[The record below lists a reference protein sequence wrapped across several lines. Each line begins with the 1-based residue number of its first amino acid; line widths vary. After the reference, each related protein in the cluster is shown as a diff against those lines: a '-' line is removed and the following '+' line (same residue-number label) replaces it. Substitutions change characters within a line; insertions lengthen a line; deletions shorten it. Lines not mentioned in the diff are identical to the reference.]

1 MNYNFDNNVPIYLQ
15 LVSLIKND
23 IIKGALSPGEKLPS
37 IRDLAITYKVNP
49 NTVSKALS
57 ELENISLIY
66 TERTNGKYVSSDISL
81 INKYKEEYATSLT
94 EEYINKMIN
103 LGYNKEEVNKYI
115 MKKGEKYG
123 TIKMQKSY

>member
-1 MNYNFDNNVPIYLQ
+1 MNYNFDNNIPIYLQ

-23 IIKGALSPGEKLPS
+23 IIKGTLSPGEKLPS

-66 TERTNGKYVSSDISL
+66 TERTNGKYVSSDISI
-81 INKYKEEYATSLT
+81 INKYKEEYAASLT

-103 LGYNKEEVNKYI
+103 LGYNKEEINKYI
-115 MKKGEKYG
+115 MKKGENYG
-123 TIKMQKSY
+123 TIKM

>member
-1 MNYNFDNNVPIYLQ
+1 MNYNFDNNIPIYLQ

-23 IIKGALSPGEKLPS
+23 IIKGTLSPGEKLPS
-37 IRDLAITYKVNP
+37 IRDLAVTYKVNP
-49 NTVSKALS
+49 NTVGKALS
-57 ELENISLIY
+57 ELENINLIY

-81 INKYKEEYATSLT
+81 INKYKEEYAASLT

-103 LGYNKEEVNKYI
+103 LGYNKEEINKYI

-123 TIKMQKSY
+123 TIKM

>member
-1 MNYNFDNNVPIYLQ
+1 MNYNFDNNIPIYLQ

-103 LGYNKEEVNKYI
+103 LGYNKEEVSKYI
-115 MKKGEKYG
+115 MKKGENYG
-123 TIKMQKSY
+123 TIKM

>member
-1 MNYNFDNNVPIYLQ
+1 MNYNFDNNIPIYLQ

-23 IIKGALSPGEKLPS
+23 IIKGTLSPGEKLPS

-81 INKYKEEYATSLT
+81 INKYKEEYAASLT

-103 LGYNKEEVNKYI
+103 LGYNKEEINKYI
-115 MKKGEKYG
+115 MKKGENYG
-123 TIKMQKSY
+123 TIKM

>member
-1 MNYNFDNNVPIYLQ
+1 MNYNFDNNIPIYLQ

-123 TIKMQKSY
+123 TIKM

>member
-1 MNYNFDNNVPIYLQ
+1 MNYNFDNNIPIYLQ

-49 NTVSKALS
+49 NTVGKALS

-81 INKYKEEYATSLT
+81 INKYKEEYAASLT

-123 TIKMQKSY
+123 TIKM

>member
-1 MNYNFDNNVPIYLQ
+1 MNYNFDNNIPIYLQ

-94 EEYINKMIN
+94 EEYLNKMIN
-103 LGYNKEEVNKYI
+103 LGYNKEEINKYI
-115 MKKGEKYG
+115 MKKGENYG
-123 TIKMQKSY
+123 TIKM

>member
-1 MNYNFDNNVPIYLQ
+1 MNYNFDNNIPIYLQ

-37 IRDLAITYKVNP
+37 IRELAITYKVNP
-49 NTVSKALS
+49 NTIGKALS

-103 LGYNKEEVNKYI
+103 LGYNKEEINKYI
-115 MKKGEKYG
+115 MKKGEKNG
-123 TIKMQKSY
+123 TIKM

>member
-1 MNYNFDNNVPIYLQ
+1 MNYNFDNNIPIYLQ

-103 LGYNKEEVNKYI
+103 LGHNKEEINKYI
-115 MKKGEKYG
+115 MKKGENYG
-123 TIKMQKSY
+123 TIKM

>member
-1 MNYNFDNNVPIYLQ
+1 MNYNFDNNIPIYLQ

-103 LGYNKEEVNKYI
+103 LGYNKEEINKYI
-115 MKKGEKYG
+115 MKKGENYG
-123 TIKMQKSY
+123 TIKM